1 VSWPPNDLVPIS
13 RRLNALND
21 LPDGILHDEI
31 TALHHIRIIKD
42 AGQIQ
47 FYFVD
52 PGSGALD
59 GPMSRVELDRPLR
72 LLAGYTQAAMLTLLW
87 NPAPARVCLLGMAG
101 GRLALLFHH
110 YFADTLIDN
119 VDIDPAVVP
128 IATKYFGIIF
138 DDRQRIAIQDARAFL
153 SAGASQLYDIIVM
166 DAFRD
171 ASNELNH
178 LATRQ
183 FYQVCQRRL
192 APGGVLCVNMLKSDR
207 LFFEKIKTFMS
218 SFQHV
223 LIAEHKRSLVL
234 FGNQRRQL
242 THDQIV
248 TNAAALQRRHAFD
261 FPFEERA
268 AALQSARVIAAYS
281 SQALRAVR
289 VLDDGDSSSTPSE
302 LV

>member
-1 VSWPPNDLVPIS
+1 MSQQPNDLTAIS
-13 RRLNALND
+13 RRLNTLNE
-21 LPDGILHDEI
+21 LPDGILHDQI

-52 PGSGALD
+52 PSSGALD
-59 GPMSRVELDRPLR
+59 GPMSRIELERPLR

-87 NPAPARVCLLGMAG
+87 NRAPARVCLLGMAG

-110 YFADTLIDN
+110 YFATTVIDN
-119 VDIDPAVVP
+119 VDIDPAVIP

-138 DDRQRIAIQDARAFL
+138 DERQRIAIQDARAFL
-153 SAGASQLYDIIVM
+153 SAEASQRYDIIVM

-171 ASNELNH
+171 ASDELNH

-192 APGGVLCVNMLKSDR
+192 TPGGVLCVNMLKSDR

-218 SFQHV
+218 SFRHV
-223 LIAEHKRSLVL
+223 VIAELKRSLVL

-242 THDQIV
+242 THQQIV
-248 TNAAALQRRHAFD
+248 ANAAALQRRHAFD
-261 FPFEERA
+261 FAFEERA
-268 AALQSARVIAAYS
+268 AALQSARAIPAYS
-281 SQALRAVR
+281 SQALRDVP
-289 VLDDGDSSSTPSE
+289 VLDDQDTS
-302 LV
+302 L

>member
-1 VSWPPNDLVPIS
+1 MSWQPNDLVPLS
-13 RRLNALND
+13 QRLNALKD

-31 TALHHIRIIKD
+31 SPLHHIRIIKD
-42 AGQIQ
+42 AGQIL

-59 GPMSRVELDRPLR
+59 GPMSRIEIDQPLR
-72 LLAGYTQAAMLTLLW
+72 LLAGYTQATMLTLLW
-87 NPAPARVCLLGMAG
+87 NPAPARICLLGMAG

-110 YFADTLIDN
+110 YFATTVIDN
-119 VDIDPAVVP
+119 VDIDPAIVP
-128 IATKYFGIIF
+128 IASAYFGIIF

-153 SAGASQLYDIIVM
+153 SAETSQLYDIIIM

-171 ASNELNH
+171 ASDDLNH

-183 FYQVCQRRL
+183 FYQVCKRRL
-192 APGGVLCVNMLKSDR
+192 TPGGVLCVNILKSDR
-207 LFFEKIKTFMS
+207 LFFEKLKTVMS
-218 SFQHV
+218 SFRHL

-234 FGNQRRQL
+234 FSNQRRQL

-248 TNAAALQRRHAFD
+248 ANAASLQRRHAFE

-268 AALQSARVIAAYS
+268 AALQSARAITAYS
-281 SQALRAVR
+281 SQALREVR
-289 VLDDGDSSSTPSE
+289 VLDDENTSY
-302 LV
+302 